1 MLSVAGHRFASLATT
16 PVLRMGLARCFSS
29 VTGPF
34 QCPPLP
40 YVKNALE
47 PHMSAETLTYHH
59 DKHHQTYVDTLNS
72 IAAENST
79 IASKTLEQIIK
90 TETGKPFNQAAQ
102 VYNHTF
108 FFNNLAPNGGGEPT
122 GKIAELITRDFG
134 SFEKFK
140 EEFSAAA
147 VGHFGSG
154 WVWLIADDGKLK
166 IVQGHDAGNPI
177 RESKT
182 PLMNIDVWEHA
193 YYIDYRNAR
202 AQYVKNYWNLV
213 NWDFVNDNV
222 AKAGL

>member
-59 DKHHQTYVDTLNS
+59 GELLIYGWNFTRSFSLFSDKHHQTYVDTLNS

-102 VYNHTF
+102 VSLF
-108 FFNNLAPNGGGEPT
+108 VIPLCFVLC
-122 GKIAELITRDFG
+122 
-134 SFEKFK
+134 SF
-140 EEFSAAA
+140 
-147 VGHFGSG
+147 
-154 WVWLIADDGKLK
+154 
-166 IVQGHDAGNPI
+166 
-177 RESKT
+177 
-182 PLMNIDVWEHA
+182 
-193 YYIDYRNAR
+193 
-202 AQYVKNYWNLV
+202 
-213 NWDFVNDNV
+213 
-222 AKAGL
+222 